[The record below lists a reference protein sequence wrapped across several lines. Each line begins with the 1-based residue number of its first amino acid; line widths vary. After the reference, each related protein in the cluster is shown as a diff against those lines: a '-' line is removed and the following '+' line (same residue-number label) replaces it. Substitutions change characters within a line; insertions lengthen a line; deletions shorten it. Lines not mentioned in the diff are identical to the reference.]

1 MTIWRLVPFIAAALV
16 LAPVGVIVSS
26 FFAPASDIWQHL
38 VETTLPLL
46 LINTLW
52 LALGVIVGT
61 ALLGISLAWFTAVYE
76 FPGRRFFSWALLLP
90 LAIPAYVT
98 AFVALGLFDFTGP
111 IQTTLR
117 AWLDSDLSWFPD
129 IRSRAGVIIVMTLAF
144 YPYVYLLAR
153 NAFLSQGK
161 RSLEVAQSLG
171 FNRKQGFFKVVL
183 PMARPWIAGGIML
196 VLMETLADF
205 G

>member
-1 MTIWRLVPFIAAALV
+1 MSFWRLVPFIAAALV

-76 FPGRRFFSWALLLP
+76 FPGRRFFSWALFQCSCTPRLGRRLTG
-90 LAIPAYVT
+90 VT
-98 AFVALGLFDFTGP
+98 WSG
-111 IQTTLR
+111 
-117 AWLDSDLSWFPD
+117 S
-129 IRSRAGVIIVMTLAF
+129 
-144 YPYVYLLAR
+144 
-153 NAFLSQGK
+153 
-161 RSLEVAQSLG
+161 
-171 FNRKQGFFKVVL
+171 
-183 PMARPWIAGGIML
+183 
-196 VLMETLADF
+196 
-205 G
+205 

>member
-1 MTIWRLVPFIAAALV
+1 MTIGLLVPFIAAALV
-16 LAPVGVIVSS
+16 LAPVGVFVSS

-111 IQTTLR
+111 IPVSYTHLTLPT
-117 AWLDSDLSWFPD
+117 SDL
-129 IRSRAGVIIVMTLAF
+129 V
-144 YPYVYLLAR
+144 
-153 NAFLSQGK
+153 
-161 RSLEVAQSLG
+161 
-171 FNRKQGFFKVVL
+171 
-183 PMARPWIAGGIML
+183 
-196 VLMETLADF
+196 
-205 G
+205 